1 MWFYKVARVLV
12 TAFYRLLFRPEVI
25 GAHHVPEQGGV
36 ILCSNHISNWDPPMI
51 GFPLSRRVH
60 FMAKEEL
67 FRIPG
72 LNVLIRIL
80 GAFPVKRGGVSKE
93 SIKYSIELL
102 KQGNVIGIFPEGSRR
117 NAGGMGKKGA
127 AMLALKSGATVIPVS
142 IVGDYKPFR
151 RMTLIYGEPVDLSEF
166 ASGNG
171 DLDGATEKI
180 METIRQLPNRYGVKQ
195 T

>member
-1 MWFYKVARVLV
+1 MSFYRVARVLV

-25 GAHHVPEQGGV
+25 GAHHVPKQGGV

-60 FMAKEEL
+60 FMAKAEL

-72 LNVLIRIL
+72 LNVLIRTL

-127 AMLALKSGATVIPVS
+127 ALLALKSGATVIPVS
-142 IVGDYKPFR
+142 IVGEYKPFR

-166 ASGNG
+166 DSGNG
-171 DLDGATEKI
+171 DLEGATEKI